1 MPTRLRYELVA
12 ILVIAVAAFLEVF
25 QPIRLIRA
33 KEQLAHVYATYT
45 LEKPLS
51 HTRRAREALRR
62 EIVSKLSAQEL
73 FGVQVSF
80 PTQQEIRIR
89 LEVMPEEAQ
98 RDVEAATQALKEV
111 LKDRFGEVRGPVV
124 DTSGL
129 PDRPIF
135 QVGSVGLFP
144 LRFHVRRGLDLQG
157 GTHLVLQIR
166 RQTARLE
173 FELAPDDEKALQR
186 IQTLSLEARAGSP
199 ASQEPSPPPAS
210 DEASASDPQEQSTEG
225 AKEIQLEE
233 AQLKL
238 EDALRILLPRSGL
251 KDYYFEAVGVRVVVV
266 YTMAR
271 GEQEREQEAQRI
283 LAALSPH
290 FPQARL
296 LKHEGMSLPE
306 NALIQAME
314 TVRRRVDRL
323 GVAEALVQTQGME
336 RIVVQLPGIKDP
348 EEAVRMLGTTA
359 QLELRK
365 VPEKYEVQVEKDP
378 STGKETVRFLEKQTN
393 REVPVEIVYY
403 EGEAVITGRHLKP
416 GSAQVGYDQFGAPE
430 VYLELT
436 PEGARLFDQFA
447 ARNYGKHLGIY
458 LDRQIISAPVIQA
471 RHFGGRVR
479 ITGGFENVKEARD
492 LQALLNAGALPVPV
506 DVVEQRSV
514 SPTLGSDSVRQSFL
528 AGLGG
533 FALVASYMLF
543 FYRVPGL
550 LADVALVLYA
560 IVVMALLVGFNAT
573 LTLPGIAGFILSIGM
588 AVDANVIIF
597 ERLKEELRSGKIL
610 RSAIEA
616 GFARAWTAIVDGN
629 VTTLLIAAV
638 LYIMG
643 TGPIKGFAITLSL
656 GILVSLFSAVF
667 VTKRFLQV
675 VSLLPWGAKLAL
687 YGIR

>member
-80 PTQQEIRIR
+80 PTQQEVRIR

-111 LKDRFGEVRGPVV
+111 LKGRFGEVRGPVV

-129 PDRPIF
+129 PDRPLF

-186 IQTLSLEARAGSP
+186 IQTLSLEALAGSP
-199 ASQEPSPPPAS
+199 ASQEPAPPSTSQEQP
-210 DEASASDPQEQSTEG
+210 PQE

-271 GEQEREQEAQRI
+271 GEQERGQEAQRI

-365 VPEKYEVQVEKDP
+365 IPEKYEVQVEKDP

-528 AGLGG
+528 AGLVG

-560 IVVMALLVGFNAT
+560 IVVLALLVGFNAT

-675 VSLLPWGAKLAL
+675 VSLLPWGAKPAL